1 MSFIVVNTGRVASQ
15 YFYINLKLQPGVI
28 MPSRYAFDHVVKSYV
43 KRRYSRPISELR
55 QWYVE
60 KLSHNSGAE
69 LGIVFH
75 SVRPNLAYPFVSDRN
90 ISFLSA
96 IRDSLGIDTIY
107 FPVRDPKEVFLS
119 ELNRQLA
126 RRVGDWSY
134 PEGLNGWRKNLSIND
149 FAILN
154 ESILV
159 NDADPSEYF
168 SKPVTEVDLW
178 KISEKI
184 SIRTGKIFSLY
195 ELFSKVFNKVLVFN
209 YRELIENPEA
219 IFERMGKQGGF
230 QFIDRTLVH
239 TRLNSLANRFLLYN
253 SFDVSLGWRTETFL
267 KKSGL
272 NFDYKSGLL
281 RFFRLLR
288 SSMPRVHLRFGRHCR
303 FRFEI
308 PEVIPIC
315 EDWGKHQQ
323 VSVVPAS
330 TMKSVI
336 KALGSDLAL
345 AVRVDDANNLYDKE
359 LDALATAVSRVIA
372 PRFDLNFQIMY
383 KFYRENVYLRDV
395 QINEL
400 YNIFW
405 TECEKEY
412 EKLWKM
418 DKSVGSLL

>member
-1 MSFIVVNTGRVASQ
+1 
-15 YFYINLKLQPGVI
+15 
-28 MPSRYAFDHVVKSYV
+28 
-43 KRRYSRPISELR
+43 
-55 QWYVE
+55 
-60 KLSHNSGAE
+60 
-69 LGIVFH
+69 
-75 SVRPNLAYPFVSDRN
+75 
-90 ISFLSA
+90 
-96 IRDSLGIDTIY
+96 
-107 FPVRDPKEVFLS
+107 
-119 ELNRQLA
+119 
-126 RRVGDWSY
+126 
-134 PEGLNGWRKNLSIND
+134 LSIND